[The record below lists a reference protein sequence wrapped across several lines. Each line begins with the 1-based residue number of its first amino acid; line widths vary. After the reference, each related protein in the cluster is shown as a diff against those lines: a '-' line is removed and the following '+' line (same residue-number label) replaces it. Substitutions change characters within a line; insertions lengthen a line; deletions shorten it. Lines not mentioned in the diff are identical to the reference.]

1 MAQLVQTT
9 FAFLALVL
17 TLSTAAPLGLTA
29 ASTSALSHS
38 STLTQKSFSGT
49 GQIRTLWDGSSHDD
63 LGCLTASGRW
73 TTDEN
78 LCGTFIAVR
87 KDGDSIGATQFTLT
101 SKEAGP
107 CEMSG
112 TTFVCEKGLDG
123 YSFGIWP
130 FPNGVP
136 GVECLRYGLYGLM
149 ASVQGGPPDVDAKPM
164 DLKFTSYVEKGK
176 YVWLTWGPKS

>member
-1 MAQLVQTT
+1 MVQLIQTT
-9 FAFLALVL
+9 LTFLALL
-17 TLSTAAPLGLTA
+17 LSLSTAAPVSTIL
-29 ASTSALSHS
+29 ASTSVASRS
-38 STLTQKSFSGT
+38 SNVTTSFSGT
-49 GQIRTLWDGSSHDD
+49 GQIRTLWDGASHDD

-78 LCGTFIAVR
+78 SCGTFVAVR
-87 KDGDSIGATQFTLT
+87 KDGDSIGATQFTLA

-107 CEMSG
+107 CEMLG
-112 TTFVCEKGLDG
+112 TTFVCEKGRGG

-164 DLKFTSYVEKGK
+164 DLRFTSYVEKEK
-176 YVWLTWGPKS
+176 YVWLTWSPKL